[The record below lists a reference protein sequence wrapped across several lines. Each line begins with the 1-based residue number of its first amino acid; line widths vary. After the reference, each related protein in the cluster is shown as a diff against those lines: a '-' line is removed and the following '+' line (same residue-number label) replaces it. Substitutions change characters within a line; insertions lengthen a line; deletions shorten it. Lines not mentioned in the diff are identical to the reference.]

1 MCGNSGSW
9 QSGTFIQEI
18 SMQRFIEGEGRAQAW
33 LLPASLADYLDA
45 PGSAVV
51 PAAAG
56 RPAHHP
62 AMVLKLYIYVSTRA
76 RGGMQQCRARGST
89 AAHGRR

>member
-1 MCGNSGSW
+1 
-9 QSGTFIQEI
+9 
-18 SMQRFIEGEGRAQAW
+18 MQRFIEGEDRAQAW
-33 LLPASLADYLDA
+33 LLPASLAHYLDA
-45 PGSAVV
+45 DNPARVIEALLRLWILVRLALRVV

-76 RGGMQQCRARGST
+76 RGVCSS
-89 AAHGRR
+89 AALAVRQSLMAGR

>member
-1 MCGNSGSW
+1 L
-9 QSGTFIQEI
+9 
-18 SMQRFIEGEGRAQAW
+18 QRFIEGEDRAQAS

-62 AMVLKLYIYVSTRA
+62 AMVLKLYIYVFHTGS
-76 RGGMQQCRARGST
+76 GGMQQCRAPGSI